1 MRVLSATDAIS
12 PAWQHTNWLLLKP
25 RSWRLLLK
33 IGCVAVFAEM
43 GGGFNFSVPGPMGS
57 HSAQL
62 PSFLSSAMMIGF
74 VVIGVIGFLVGL
86 ALLYIGSRLQFVLFE
101 VVLRRDTTVGPIW
114 SRYGSLTWRWIGLK
128 ILFFLIALACALPI
142 GIPVVLYFVHVVQ
155 MVPPESSGPG
165 SAQMVLAI
173 FCFVAFILLFLIA
186 VFSVYLLLSDFG
198 LPCMALEDTSIG
210 VTVRRVYDLFRA
222 EPGQIL
228 LYILMRIVLAIAC
241 GLAAEIIVFGAAAI
255 ALIPLGCAAL
265 ILWAALH
272 HGATASHVLMI
283 AGWVILG
290 IIFLAVVLAAIF
302 MVMGF
307 VYSFFRAY
315 ALFFL
320 GGRNP
325 LVGAYLEPL
334 LTPVQPP
341 YPPSGYP
348 PVAPA

>member
-1 MRVLSATDAIS
+1 MRVLSATEAIS

-43 GGGFNFSVPGPMGS
+43 GGGFNFSTPGPVS
-57 HSAQL
+57 HPLTAIPGLSAAI
-62 PSFLSSAMMIGF
+62 PAVFLA
-74 VVIGVIGFLVGL
+74 IGVIAFVIGL
-86 ALLYIGSRLQFVLFE
+86 ALIYIGSRLQFVLFE

-128 ILFFLIALACALPI
+128 ILFFLAAFACTLPL
-142 GIPVVLYFVHVVQ
+142 GIPLLIYFIHGFEKA
-155 MVPPESSGPG
+155 PPDSPP
-165 SAQMVLAI
+165 AQIIFAI
-173 FCFVAFILLFLIA
+173 VCFIAVALLFLLA
-186 VFSVYLLLSDFG
+186 VVCIYLLLLDLG
-198 LPCMALEDTSIG
+198 LPSMALEDTSIRA
-210 VTVRRVYDLFRA
+210 TVRRVYDMFRA

-228 LYILMRIVLAIAC
+228 LYLVMRIVLGIAC
-241 GLAAEIIVFGAAAI
+241 GLAAEIILFIVIAI
-255 ALIPLGCAAL
+255 AAIPLGIVAL

-272 HGATASHVLMI
+272 NGATASHVTMI
-283 AGWVILG
+283 CAWVILG
-290 IIFLAVVLAAIF
+290 LVFLAVVLAAIF

-325 LVGAYLEPL
+325 HVGAYLEPL
-334 LTPVQPP
+334 LPP
-341 YPPSGYP
+341 LPPAFPPPGYP
-348 PVAPA
+348 PVAPAV